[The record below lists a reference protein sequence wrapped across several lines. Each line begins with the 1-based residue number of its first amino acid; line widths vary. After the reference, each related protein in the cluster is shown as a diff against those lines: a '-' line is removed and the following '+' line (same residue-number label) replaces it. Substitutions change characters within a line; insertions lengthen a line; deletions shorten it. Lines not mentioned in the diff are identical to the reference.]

1 MDAEELW
8 LGVRRG
14 LEDVG
19 ISPQLLSE
27 KKDFIVS
34 WIKAAIAEDLRL
46 PKLTHPRQQDHTLGR
61 APSSTTVSPEVSPTT
76 LSKKRSSLRL
86 LSATAVSGQD
96 LTRRRNVC

>member
-61 APSSTTVSPEVSPTT
+61 APSSTTVSPGVSPTT
-76 LSKKRSSLRL
+76 LSKKAHLC
-86 LSATAVSGQD
+86 AY
-96 LTRRRNVC
+96 